1 MAIEAAP
8 KYASP
13 YKNLGNVYYEQ
24 GKYSKALPLYEKA
37 YALDKDDEWLL
48 CKIAST
54 HKNLKQYENAIDFFS
69 KAILIDK
76 TDHEAYYQIGLCY
89 HRLEDTAKAQ
99 EYFRKAERLGNTSA
113 KGWVRK

>member
-1 MAIEAAP
+1 MQTFAGA
-8 KYASP
+8 KVVK
-13 YKNLGNVYYEQ
+13 KN
-24 GKYSKALPLYEKA
+24 
-37 YALDKDDEWLL
+37 DIL
-48 CKIAST
+48 CKLAST

-89 HRLEDTAKAQ
+89 HRLEDNPKAQ
-99 EYFRKAERLGNTSA
+99 EYFKKAEKLGSASA